1 MRAARH
7 APTCPE
13 CACSRLASPLP
24 LTRRGCD
31 LREPLWGFYIQ
42 PLEADHWISTARG
55 PPSAIVD
62 AHGQFTKTF
71 AELQMS
77 DAAVSE
83 QLALPEPPFE
93 KKTIADLV
101 PDELRAE
108 LERARA

>member
-1 MRAARH
+1 
-7 APTCPE
+7 
-13 CACSRLASPLP
+13 
-24 LTRRGCD
+24 
-31 LREPLWGFYIQ
+31 
-42 PLEADHWISTARG
+42 
-55 PPSAIVD
+55 
-62 AHGQFTKTF
+62 
-71 AELQMS
+71 MS